1 MTVGAIIFAQNNGGI
16 DYIKLANFAAS
27 KVKHHLGIPVSLI
40 TDSSKWLLLNFPNHN
55 FDQVIDLPKDTT
67 TSQTKKFSDGKMS
80 HKILEW
86 KNLSRN
92 QVYNLTPYDKTLVL
106 DSDYILNSDTLKSA
120 LDLDH
125 DFQIYQHSFD
135 LALGRDS
142 TEFKTI
148 NQYSIPF
155 FWATVFIFQKNPLT
169 EVFFN
174 LIDYIKSNWIYYRTL
189 YTIDSPIF
197 RNDFAFSIAIH
208 IMSGNTTNSFSTELP
223 GKMVYSADTDMLV
236 TAKDDSM
243 QFLVEKK
250 NYPGEYLVAKTSG
263 LDVHIMNKYSLVR
276 FIDGGNGV

>member
-1 MTVGAIIFAQNNGGI
+1 MTVGAVIFAQNNGGI
-16 DYIKLANFAAS
+16 DYVKLANFAALR
-27 KVKHHLGIPVSLI
+27 VKQHLDIPVSII
-40 TDSSKWLLLNFPNHN
+40 TDSSKWLQSNFPDHN
-55 FDQVIDLPKDTT
+55 FDQIISLPKDT
-67 TSQTKKFSDGKMS
+67 SRQTKKFNDGKLS
-80 HKILEW
+80 SKVLDW

-106 DSDYILNSDTLKSA
+106 DSDYILNSNVLKSA

-135 LALGRDS
+135 LALGRDPA
-142 TEFKTI
+142 EFKTI

-155 FWATVFIFQKNPLT
+155 FWATVFIFQKTPLT
-169 EVFFN
+169 EVFFD
-174 LIDYIKSNWIYYRTL
+174 LIDYIKANWVYYRTL
-189 YTIDSPIF
+189 YTIDSALF

-223 GKMVYSADTDMLV
+223 GKMTYSADTDILV
-236 TAKDDSM
+236 TANDNNM

-263 LDVHIMNKYSLVR
+263 LDVHVMNKYSLLR

>member
-1 MTVGAIIFAQNNGGI
+1 MTVGAVIFAQNNGGI
-16 DYIKLANFAAS
+16 DYVKLANFAALR
-27 KVKHHLGIPVSLI
+27 VKQHLDIPVSII
-40 TDSSKWLLLNFPNHN
+40 TDSSKWLLSNFPDHN
-55 FDQVIDLPKDTT
+55 FDQIISLPKDTIQ
-67 TSQTKKFSDGKMS
+67 QTKKFNDGKLAS
-80 HKILEW
+80 KVLDW

-106 DSDYILNSDTLKSA
+106 DSDYILNSDILKSA

-174 LIDYIKSNWIYYRTL
+174 LIDYIKSNKHQPYYNQALCIRLFIYL
-189 YTIDSPIF
+189 
-197 RNDFAFSIAIH
+197 
-208 IMSGNTTNSFSTELP
+208 
-223 GKMVYSADTDMLV
+223 
-236 TAKDDSM
+236 
-243 QFLVEKK
+243 
-250 NYPGEYLVAKTSG
+250 
-263 LDVHIMNKYSLVR
+263 
-276 FIDGGNGV
+276 